1 MNSEAVE
8 RLWQWFGSRQFLVAH
23 LNDEQVQEIANLLGI
38 QPPELRSKVGR
49 RLSNRTLWSD
59 TGNSSLRL
67 AVVSRANGSVA
78 AVYQVQ
84 DN

>member
-1 MNSEAVE
+1 MNGEAVE
-8 RLWQWFGSRQFLVAH
+8 RLRQWFGNKEFLVAH
-23 LNDEQVQEIANLLGI
+23 LNDAQVEEIANLLRI

-49 RLSNRTLWSD
+49 RLSNRMLWSD
-59 TGNSSLRL
+59 RGNSSLRL